1 METTL
6 LDLVRTLPPELRASV
21 VAAFAIL
28 LIGGTGV
35 GLIEFT
41 YRKDLLSQ
49 TNARRLSLA
58 IVGVAITGASALII
72 SVVILLLLSAFG
84 GASPI

>member
-21 VAAFAIL
+21 AAAFAIL